1 MYYVLHATKA
11 NGQTAKELFDFP
23 TIEAARANHH
33 YFLSSCYA
41 NDAVTYA
48 LAMILNAVGDVLDR
62 EVYDKPPAAEA
73 PAEEE

>member
-1 MYYVLHATKA
+1 MYFVLHVTRA

-41 NDAVTYA
+41 NESVTYA
-48 LAMILNAVGDVLDR
+48 LAMILNVVGDILAK
-62 EVYDKPPAAEA
+62 EVYDKPPEK
-73 PAEEE
+73 EEVE